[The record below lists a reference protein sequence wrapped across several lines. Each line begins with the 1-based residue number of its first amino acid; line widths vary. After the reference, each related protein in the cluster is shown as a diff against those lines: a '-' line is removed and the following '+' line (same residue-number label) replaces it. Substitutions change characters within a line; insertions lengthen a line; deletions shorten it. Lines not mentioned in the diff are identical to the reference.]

1 MVAGVGEVETPPTMA
16 HLDLCPK
23 KNRDRCQQRTGLGAL
38 NREERRRKRRGS
50 SPVTCCRFVFSLLC
64 MCVLYF
70 FLNNH
75 LLIPLG
81 CQLVNGFL
89 EKASEKVLDASSSD
103 FTR

>member
-1 MVAGVGEVETPPTMA
+1 MTY
-16 HLDLCPK
+16 
-23 KNRDRCQQRTGLGAL
+23 
-38 NREERRRKRRGS
+38 
-50 SPVTCCRFVFSLLC
+50 CRSVFSLLC
-64 MCVLYF
+64 VCVLYF

-89 EKASEKVLDASSSD
+89 EKASEKVLDPSSSD

>member
-1 MVAGVGEVETPPTMA
+1 M
-16 HLDLCPK
+16 
-23 KNRDRCQQRTGLGAL
+23 
-38 NREERRRKRRGS
+38 
-50 SPVTCCRFVFSLLC
+50 TCCRFVFSLLC